1 PKHFAVPGRLAVVRK
16 PRKRRQDRRSTKFCR
31 KNYARMNSR
40 NKPNGH
46 GALLANGASSATI
59 SSTGMGRAASDDAS
73 DLSVANAT
81 ASSAAAGAERDA
93 YADVAPKRG
102 DEAPK
107 EASAAKPLRTIR
119 PGREPLP
126 VDGEAFVDA
135 VHAKVD
141 LVQLEV
147 QLLRSKDAK

>member
-81 ASSAAAGAERDA
+81 ASSAAAGAEREA
-93 YADVAPKRG
+93 YADVAPVEGEGKQPQTAVAASR
-102 DEAPK
+102 APK
-107 EASAAKPLRTIR
+107 R
-119 PGREPLP
+119 
-126 VDGEAFVDA
+126 
-135 VHAKVD
+135 
-141 LVQLEV
+141 
-147 QLLRSKDAK
+147 